1 MKKSWLCD
9 EWRWLSGALYP
20 LPQLRLCSRLWNS
33 ICCSHTY
40 SVRPYSANVVDAI
53 VNQIIARQTHVH
65 PNAPWEMRCQL
76 KAAAAIFA
84 IVYQHSYQICKQI
97 FLIEPLLFHSII
109 NSWKFLWNTT
119 VVSVIYLK
127 FLENAIN
134 CGPIELWVPQFTEPI
149 EASATSMLANIE
161 MTSEGMDDHQK
172 TYQHDACSNVSCG
185 AYTNEQYVYKCA
197 LLFMLLTLLTIRKD
211 VSIRILAPNGI
222 IHLCSWLCSGWPHRK
237 FIRNQRNERNIH
249 TITGTYTQIN
259 ANVAYKITL
268 LLKISQPIIT

>member
-20 LPQLRLCSRLWNS
+20 LSQLRLCSRLWNS

-40 SVRPYSANVVDAI
+40 SVRPYLANVVDAI

-97 FLIEPLLFHSII
+97 FLNEPLLFHSII

-149 EASATSMLANIE
+149 EASATSMLANIK
-161 MTSEGMDDHQK
+161 MTSEGMDDHRK

-185 AYTNEQYVYKCA
+185 AYTNDNMYTNVHY
-197 LLFMLLTLLTIRKD
+197 
-211 VSIRILAPNGI
+211 N
-222 IHLCSWLCSGWPHRK
+222 LC
-237 FIRNQRNERNIH
+237 
-249 TITGTYTQIN
+249 Y
-259 ANVAYKITL
+259 
-268 LLKISQPIIT
+268 

>member
-20 LPQLRLCSRLWNS
+20 LSQLRLCSRLWNS

-65 PNAPWEMRCQL
+65 PNALWEMRCQL

-84 IVYQHSYQICKQI
+84 IVDQRSYQICKQI

-149 EASATSMLANIE
+149 EASATSMLANIK
-161 MTSEGMDDHQK
+161 MTSEAMDDHRK

-197 LLFMLLTLLTIRKD
+197 L
-211 VSIRILAPNGI
+211 
-222 IHLCSWLCSGWPHRK
+222 
-237 FIRNQRNERNIH
+237 
-249 TITGTYTQIN
+249 
-259 ANVAYKITL
+259 
-268 LLKISQPIIT
+268 